1 MSIKRNVFK
10 KNAKRRQNKLP
21 AYKRYIMFVIMAIDS
36 AISAIVTAVCTTLVY
51 TGVSTTWETKMYI
64 VMYTVLTIGSVAV
77 ACCIGGSLRE
87 NLIIFDQFRASRG
100 GNLNLD
106 QE

>member
-10 KNAKRRQNKLP
+10 KNANLRQNKLS
-21 AYKRYIMFVIMAIDS
+21 AYKRYIMFVIMAIDNAFS
-36 AISAIVTAVCTTLVY
+36 TIVTAVCATLVY

-64 VMYTVLTIGSVAV
+64 VMYAAIAIGSAAM
-77 ACCIGGSLRE
+77 ACRIGASLR
-87 NLIIFDQFRASRG
+87 NDLIIFDQFRASRSE
-100 GNLNLD
+100 NLNLD